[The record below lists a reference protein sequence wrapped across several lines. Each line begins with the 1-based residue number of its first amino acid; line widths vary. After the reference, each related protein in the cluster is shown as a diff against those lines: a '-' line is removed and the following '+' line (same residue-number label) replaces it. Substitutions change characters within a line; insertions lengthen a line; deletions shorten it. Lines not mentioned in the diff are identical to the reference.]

1 MLKTNYQRTKYYR
14 LIHVGLKSLDWA
26 DDGAEYQG
34 LLQRHGAKVVDGRY
48 SKSTLTI
55 GGLMA
60 VVDDM
65 KRHGFTP
72 TKSKT
77 SKASASSS
85 DWRTA
90 RIAKITALWCAL
102 ADAGIVRERGESAMV
117 KWCARLTHKAR
128 LEWASSHDLNQC
140 IAGLKDWAQREGVK
154 LDG

>member
-1 MLKTNYQRTKYYR
+1 MPKTNHQRTKYYR
-14 LIHVGLKSLDWA
+14 LIHAGLKSLGWA
-26 DDGAEYQG
+26 GDSAEYQG
-34 LLQRHGAKVVDGRY
+34 LLQRYGAQVVDGRY

-65 KRHGFTP
+65 KRHGFKP

-77 SKASASSS
+77 SKASPS
-85 DWRTA
+85 DWRAA

-102 ADAGIVRERGESAMV
+102 VDAGVVRGRGESAMV

-128 LEWASSHDLNQC
+128 LEWASSADLNRC
-140 IAGLKDWAQREGVK
+140 IEGLKDWAQREGVK